1 MTCVTPAPAAR
12 RRKSRDRRHR
22 PRGRHRPVS
31 EPAQPSDDPAGTGAG
46 YTVPA
51 RPDGW
56 PDLLGRHP
64 MSSAD
69 RARVRKALED
79 GLPAGALAAPGLASA
94 AETADALE
102 HVTIGSG
109 PTPRSATV
117 RSTTHAHSPA
127 HIR

>member
-1 MTCVTPAPAAR
+1 VRWWTSLIELYGCVITSSST
-12 RRKSRDRRHR
+12 SRLGHSSVEIT
-22 PRGRHRPVS
+22 GR
-31 EPAQPSDDPAGTGAG
+31 
-46 YTVPA
+46 YT
-51 RPDGW
+51 
-56 PDLLGRHP
+56 
-64 MSSAD
+64 
-69 RARVRKALED
+69 
-79 GLPAGALAAPGLASA
+79 LASA